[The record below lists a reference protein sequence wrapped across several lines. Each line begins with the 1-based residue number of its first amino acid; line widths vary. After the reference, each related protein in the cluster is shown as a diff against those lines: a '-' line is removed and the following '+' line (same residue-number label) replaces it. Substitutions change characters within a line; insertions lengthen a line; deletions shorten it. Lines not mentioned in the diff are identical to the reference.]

1 MCCFSKKNPKIIKK
15 RDWMSQSRSKKIASM
30 WGNAMNK
37 LGSMVSGDSDSREEE
52 ENRLPE
58 LDENLA
64 IALRLVCERIRTH
77 HGRYDPSL

>member
-37 LGSMVSGDSDSREEE
+37 LGSIVSGDG
-52 ENRLPE
+52 
-58 LDENLA
+58 A
-64 IALRLVCERIRTH
+64 IQK
-77 HGRYDPSL
+77 